1 MGRRVALG
9 FAVASAA
16 AACASPQLSS
26 PGPASSRPSPPVP
39 ALISTDT
46 LAAWQDRRKQ
56 FRVIDVRPDVF
67 LYLAGH
73 IPGAAFLHRES
84 LRAAQSG
91 LPTGLLPDDWYG
103 RLFSRLGIRW
113 DRPVVVYSAG
123 ESLNVD
129 ATFLAWFLA
138 GHGHPAV
145 YLLDGGMAK
154 WELEGRPI
162 GRKYPR
168 FDSVPLPPT
177 PFAPERAGLAE
188 VREAMAG
195 GALLVDARH
204 PDQYAGDAGA
214 QMRRG
219 HIPGAL
225 SHYWQDDLERRELG
239 SVWKPV
245 ERLRESYIREGITP
259 DRGIIVYCNTSTEA
273 SHVFFALRYLLRYPK
288 VRIYTGSWNEW
299 AENETLPVETGRR

>member
-1 MGRRVALG
+1 
-9 FAVASAA
+9 
-16 AACASPQLSS
+16 
-26 PGPASSRPSPPVP
+26 
-39 ALISTDT
+39 
-46 LAAWQDRRKQ
+46 
-56 FRVIDVRPDVF
+56 
-67 LYLAGH
+67 
-73 IPGAAFLHRES
+73 
-84 LRAAQSG
+84 
-91 LPTGLLPDDWYG
+91 
-103 RLFSRLGIRW
+103 
-113 DRPVVVYSAG
+113 
-123 ESLNVD
+123 
-129 ATFLAWFLA
+129 
-138 GHGHPAV
+138 
-145 YLLDGGMAK
+145 
-154 WELEGRPI
+154 
-162 GRKYPR
+162 
-168 FDSVPLPPT
+168 
-177 PFAPERAGLAE
+177 
-188 VREAMAG
+188 MAG

-259 DRGIIVYCNTSTEA
+259 DRDIIVYCNTSTEA